1 MWVYIDI
8 CQVIEIKHG
17 LFRLTLPYKQ
27 EENFKIGNHNDWD
40 INLSDFIVE
49 ITTLQFGI
57 WTSVVSNN

>member
-1 MWVYIDI
+1 MWVYTDI

-17 LFRLTLPYKQ
+17 LFGLTLPYKQ
-27 EENFKIGNHNDWD
+27 EENFKIGNHNDRD

-57 WTSVVSNN
+57 